1 MKKIIV
7 VLIVLGFASS
17 VNAQQ
22 FPLLPKQQSLKQFRF
37 SPDSLAKNNFL
48 FKQPDSL
55 LAKPELRFNVMANTN
70 IDNMPVARMQGY
82 TNMPVVQTDKTGYN
96 MPVAGMRQPRVYNM
110 KKPAADAQ
118 VVPLSNPAK

>member
-1 MKKIIV
+1 MKKIIIA
-7 VLIVLGFASS
+7 LIVLGFAFS

-70 IDNMPVARMQGY
+70 IDNMPVARMQGN
-82 TNMPVVQTDKTGYN
+82 TNMPVVQTDRTGYN
-96 MPVAGMRQPRVYNM
+96 MPVLGKRPHGIYLMT
-110 KKPAADAQ
+110 KPADKKE
-118 VVPLSNPAK
+118 VEPTGNTVK